1 MSDLIR
7 EAALGQVIRLF
18 TNNKSLRYPEEDP
31 NFKIPW
37 EEAAVNEKEKKLDAD
52 GDLTPPAANNDPEQA
67 NVSRT
72 ISLAMIP
79 TAASS
84 GRLQATA
91 SRIMSREQTLP
102 YSTER
107 FQVEREEQSMRAT
120 STIIQPQKTAD
131 GVTLVDW
138 YTSESPEDVHPINL
152 HVFQSRLGG
161 VQFLELC
168 LIWFAYSSAP
178 IIGELLMSP
187 STMFERDVRH
197 LLTKGNS

>member
-1 MSDLIR
+1 MSDLIC

-18 TNNKSLRYPEEDP
+18 TKNKSLRYPEEDP

-37 EEAAVNEKEKKLDAD
+37 EEAALNEKEKELELEAD
-52 GDLTPPAANNDPEQA
+52 GDLTPPVANNDPEQA

-102 YSTER
+102 YSAER
-107 FQVEREEQSMRAT
+107 FQVEREDDSMRAT
-120 STIIQPQKTAD
+120 STVIQPQKTAD

-138 YTSESPEDVHPINL
+138 YTSESPKDVNPINL
-152 HVFQSRLGG
+152 HVFRSCLGG
-161 VQFLELC
+161 VQLLELC
-168 LIWFAYSSAP
+168 LIWFAYISAP
-178 IIGELLMSP
+178 TIVELLMSP
-187 STMFERDVRH
+187 STMFERC
-197 LLTKGNS
+197 TSFANQGE